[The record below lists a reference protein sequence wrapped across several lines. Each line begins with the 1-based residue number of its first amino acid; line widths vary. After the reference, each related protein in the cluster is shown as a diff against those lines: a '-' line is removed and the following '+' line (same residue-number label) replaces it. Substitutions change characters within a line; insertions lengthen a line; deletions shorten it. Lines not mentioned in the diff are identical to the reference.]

1 MSYARPTAILV
12 DDSSLTRAS
21 LPGLMPELDFVGSFS
36 TADECVGRGTRADVT
51 IIELERADKC
61 VNEVRH
67 GLDGLR
73 RAISAGHHACVYT
86 QEARPFIHAACLAAG
101 AKGVVSR
108 AKPLDVAEKAFLE
121 VAHGHA
127 FISQGL
133 VIAFD
138 QLPRRHQF
146 AMLTPQQSTILNAR
160 ARGLPFPAI
169 AGMLHLPASQV
180 QFEWRRICSAISH
193 FLQRGDLSVATG
205 VLGLPADDLA
215 DLWPCRNSVSSD
227 SARIGQPA

>member
-21 LPGLMPELDFVGSFS
+21 LPALMPELEFVGSFS
-36 TADECVGRGTRADVT
+36 TADECVGHGSRADVT
-51 IIELERADKC
+51 VLELERADKC

-73 RAISAGHHACVYT
+73 RAIRAGHRACVYT
-86 QEARPFIHAACLAAG
+86 QEPRPFIHAACLAAG

-127 FISQGL
+127 IISQGL

-138 QLPRRHQF
+138 QLPRRHQL
-146 AMLTPQQSTILNAR
+146 AMLTPQQRSVLSAR
-160 ARGLPFPAI
+160 ARALPSPAI
-169 AGMLHLPASQV
+169 AGMLHLPAHQV
-180 QFEWRRICSAISH
+180 QLEWRRICSAISR

-205 VLGLPADDLA
+205 VLGLPTDDLA
-215 DLWPCRNSVSSD
+215 DLWPRRQSVASE